1 MTLAVELR
9 GVSFGYESERVL
21 RDVDLTIDQG
31 RFVCFAGPN
40 GGGKSTLFR
49 LILGLLRPD
58 RGSVRVLGRTPEDAH
73 LSMGYVPQNFAFDP
87 RFPVRV
93 SDVVRMGCLG
103 RRSRRAEDRRTA
115 ERALEEVGLPQ
126 LANVW
131 FNTLSGGQ
139 RQRVLIAR
147 GLATRPEI
155 LLLDEPTANVDAV
168 AEQEILDLLEA
179 LRGKLTV
186 LLVTHSAS
194 VASRFL
200 EMIVCVNR
208 RVHIHP
214 PADKV
219 DDQLMRHI
227 CGYEPLP
234 EQHPPLPSRTRGGAG
249 RVPPAGES
257 PP

>member
-1 MTLAVELR
+1 MTPAVDIHGL
-9 GVSFGYESERVL
+9 FFQYDATPVL
-21 RDVDLTIDQG
+21 EDVHLTINQG
-31 RFVCFAGPN
+31 VFACFAGPN

-49 LILGLLRPD
+49 LILGLFPPA
-58 RGSVRVLGRTPEDAH
+58 RGTIRVLGQSPAEARMR
-73 LSMGYVPQNFAFDP
+73 MGYVPQNFAFDP

-93 SDVVRMGCLG
+93 ADVVRMGCLG
-103 RRSRRAEDRRTA
+103 RSPDRKKDRETVQ
-115 ERALEEVGLPQ
+115 RALEEVGLAH
-126 LANVW
+126 LANQW

-147 GLATRPEI
+147 GLATEPEM
-155 LLLDEPTANVDAV
+155 LLLDEPTANVDAG
-168 AEQEILDLLEA
+168 AEQEILNLLET

-186 LLVTHSAS
+186 LLVTHNAS

-214 PADKV
+214 AATKV

-234 EQHPPLPSRTRGGAG
+234 PRT
-249 RVPPAGES
+249 EECCHD
-257 PP
+257 

>member
-1 MTLAVELR
+1 MAPAVEIR
-9 GVSFGYESERVL
+9 DVSFGYDIEPVL
-21 RDVDLTIDQG
+21 QHVNLTIEQG
-31 RFVCFAGPN
+31 RFACFAGPN

-58 RGSVRVLGRTPEDAH
+58 QGAIRVLGRAPQQAR
-73 LSMGYVPQNFAFDP
+73 LSMGYVPQNFVFDP

-93 SDVVRMGCLG
+93 VDVVRMGCLG
-103 RRSRRAEDRRTA
+103 QGLRPRDWQRVRQ
-115 ERALEEVGLPQ
+115 ALKTVGLEH
-126 LANVW
+126 LSTHW

-139 RQRVLIAR
+139 RQRVLMAR
-147 GLATRPEI
+147 GLVTQPEI
-155 LLLDEPTANVDAV
+155 LLLDEPTANVDAA
-168 AEQEILDLLEA
+168 AEEEILNLLET

-214 PADKV
+214 QAAKV

-234 EQHPPLPSRTRGGAG
+234 AYPEPPFIP
-249 RVPPAGES
+249 
-257 PP
+257 

>member
-1 MTLAVELR
+1 MACAVDLQNVTFR
-9 GVSFGYESERVL
+9 YESEPVL
-21 RDVDLTIDQG
+21 RDVDLRIEQG

-49 LILGLLRPD
+49 LILGLLRP
-58 RGSVRVLGRTPEDAH
+58 GAGTVRVLGRPPEEARLH
-73 LSMGYVPQNFAFDP
+73 MGYVPQNFAFDP

-93 SDVVRMGCLG
+93 GDVVRMGCLG
-103 RRSRRAEDRRTA
+103 RRIGRGESRQAVL
-115 ERALEEVGLPQ
+115 RALEEVGLAH
-126 LANVW
+126 LANEW

-147 GLATRPEI
+147 GLATAPEI
-155 LLLDEPTANVDAV
+155 LLLDEPTANVDAG
-168 AEQEILDLLEA
+168 AEQEILNLLES

-214 PADKV
+214 PAQKV

-234 EQHPPLPSRTRGGAG
+234 EQ
-249 RVPPAGES
+249 PAATACTE
-257 PP
+257 PHRHD